1 MDFGARLTAW
11 LAIRGLSK
19 TALAQKIG
27 VSRSAV
33 TAWARH
39 GKLPGHK
46 NMTAILDVLGI
57 TLDQFFGAPPK
68 TKAAA

>member
-1 MDFGARLTAW
+1 MDFGSRLSAW

-19 TALAQKIG
+19 SALAKKIG
-27 VSRSAV
+27 VSRAAV

-46 NMTAILDVLGI
+46 NMTAILGVLGI
-57 TLDQFFGAPPK
+57 TLDEFFGAPPQ